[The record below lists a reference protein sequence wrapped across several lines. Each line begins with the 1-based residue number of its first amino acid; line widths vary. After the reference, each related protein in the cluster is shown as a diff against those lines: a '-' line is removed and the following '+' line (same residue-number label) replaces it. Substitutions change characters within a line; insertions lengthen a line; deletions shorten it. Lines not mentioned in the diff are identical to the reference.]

1 MEITLLVKSF
11 VGLVSILFILIFLLL
26 YSAKN
31 KKIAAKKSE
40 KKEKPIVDK
49 SGYESMESLV
59 EIIKNKKSTT
69 QELKVALDKVL
80 QFHGHIHDKLG
91 SRPHPDFN
99 LYAEIIFRICRHP
112 NTNKDLI
119 LHFDKELEK
128 NNPAYV
134 KDINDFLS
142 KGLESRGF

>member
-31 KKIAAKKSE
+31 KKITAKKSE
-40 KKEKPIVDK
+40 KKEKPIVD
-49 SGYESMESLV
+49 ESMESLV

-80 QFHGHIHDKLG
+80 QFHGTIHEKLG

-142 KGLESRGF
+142 KGLASRGF